1 MGIFFLSDRY
11 LQISEQGRFCMYYYL
26 NGFLAL
32 LEPDRAVVDC
42 GGVGY
47 LVSITRKTYDSLAA
61 GGAFNASGNTVG
73 NNVKLLTYY
82 VVREDAAELY
92 GFFSERE
99 RDLFKMLI
107 GISGVGPKAAL
118 AVLSVLSPDDFITA
132 VAAQDARAISAA
144 QGVGL
149 KSAQK
154 IILELKDKL
163 TDWGLPTEEMTA
175 TSDAPSAGND
185 MFKEA
190 VNALVVL
197 GYSRQESMGAIRKA
211 SGATLEE
218 LIRSALTKLM

>member
-1 MGIFFLSDRY
+1 
-11 LQISEQGRFCMYYYL
+11 MYYYL

-73 NNVKLLTYY
+73 NNVKLFTYY

-175 TSDAPSAGND
+175 TSDAPSA
-185 MFKEA
+185 

-197 GYSRQESMGAIRKA
+197 GYSRQEAMGAIRKA

>member
-1 MGIFFLSDRY
+1 
-11 LQISEQGRFCMYYYL
+11 MYYYL
-26 NGFLAL
+26 DGALAL
-32 LEPDRAVVDC
+32 LEPDRAVIDC

-47 LVSITRKTYDSLAA
+47 LVSITRKTYDALAA
-61 GGAFNASGNTVG
+61 GGAFQASGSTVG
-73 NNVKLLTYY
+73 KNAKLYTYY
-82 VVREDAAELY
+82 AVREDAAELY
-92 GFFSERE
+92 GFFTERE

-107 GISGVGPKAAL
+107 SISGVGPKAAL

-132 VAAQDARAISAA
+132 VASQDAKAISAA

-163 TDWGLPTEEMTA
+163 TAWDMTEDPVA
-175 TSDAPSAGND
+175 NADVPSAGTD
-185 MFKEA
+185 VFKEA

-197 GYSRQESMGAIRKA
+197 GYSRQEAASAVRKA

-218 LIRSALTKLM
+218 LIRSALSKLM